1 MTSHVDFGER
11 AIPTIEVLGNGVIEC
26 AADDASCARDVQGH
40 GTHCAGT
47 IGGTEY
53 GVAKGATIHAVKVL
67 SDSGRGSFSWFV
79 EALDWVVTK
88 GQRPAVFSASLGGQ
102 GNIGFVET
110 AIDRATAAGVV
121 VVVAAGND
129 NMDACGF
136 SPAHVSSA
144 ITVGATRSDD
154 TRAYY
159 SNYGSCLDIFAPG
172 SSITSAAVSSDSSS
186 ATMSGTSMAC
196 PHVAGAV

>member
-1 MTSHVDFGER
+1 MG
-11 AIPTIEVLGNGVIEC
+11 
-26 AADDASCARDVQGH
+26 CARDAQGH

-47 IGGTEY
+47 IGGAQY

-67 SDSGRGSFSWFV
+67 SDSGSGSFSWFV

-88 GQRPAVFSASLGGQ
+88 GQRPAVFSASLGGSR
-102 GNIGFVET
+102 NIGFVET

-129 NMDACGF
+129 NMDACSF
-136 SPAHVSSA
+136 SPAHVGSA

-154 TRAYY
+154 NRAWY
-159 SNYGSCLDIFAPG
+159 SNHGSCLDIFAPG
-172 SSITSAAVSSDSSS
+172 SSITSAGVSSDSAS

-196 PHVAGAV
+196 PHVAGAVVVVVVVVVDFGGGDG